1 MVFGNSR
8 KSKITG
14 VDIDNAS
21 FKLIDVLLID
31 GSEYNVISNSQS
43 CNKDIYVL
51 FEPTV
56 CSIINCE
63 IESNIFKVNRHAN
76 IYSLKFN
83 DIHSNGVKCLG
94 AAGEDANL

>member
-1 MVFGNSR
+1 MVQSTMLFPIANCVI
-8 KSKITG
+8 KI
-14 VDIDNAS
+14 
-21 FKLIDVLLID
+21 
-31 GSEYNVISNSQS
+31 Y
-43 CNKDIYVL
+43 IYVL

-63 IESNIFKVNRHAN
+63 TESNIFKGNRHAN

-94 AAGEDANL
+94 GGGRGC